1 MSDRSRS
8 SFRAKTQALQVY
20 LQNAPHPKNVFAI
33 FFLQLFSTRVELSSH
48 GVVVFFFSSSVK
60 IDRNIHACVYVC
72 ALRPPREASM
82 CLSFWYLARSQK
94 ECLLYNSTSF
104 SQQVQLNNQY
114 W

>member
-60 IDRNIHACVYVC
+60 IDRNIHACVY
-72 ALRPPREASM
+72 M
-82 CLSFWYLARSQK
+82 C
-94 ECLLYNSTSF
+94 
-104 SQQVQLNNQY
+104 VH
-114 W
+114 

>member
-60 IDRNIHACVYVC
+60 IDRNIHACVYMCVHLGPPGRPQC
-72 ALRPPREASM
+72 ALAFGIWQDLKKNVCFTIPRHF
-82 CLSFWYLARSQK
+82 LNK
-94 ECLLYNSTSF
+94 F
-104 SQQVQLNNQY
+104 S
-114 W
+114 